1 MLRARLLLLPLAFPL
16 SACESEPAAGPE
28 TALAF
33 YDRQH
38 GFPAGEPY
46 VGEAVELEKVVASP
60 DECGRG
66 RGIDGEGKCVV
77 LKTQELPHGGM
88 VMIPAGAYLRG
99 DIPLRYEGDHN
110 REFPYIHAP
119 GQPLREDT
127 LPSYW
132 IDGFEVS
139 RRAYAECVAAGKCS
153 EAKCLDGSDGRPPR
167 DITEADLPNFPQT
180 CVTHRQASDYC
191 EYRGARLPS
200 EGEWEFAARGPEA
213 WMFPWGNEL
222 RDEIGQTVGPVG
234 YDPLDI
240 SYWGLKG
247 FGGNA
252 LEWVGD
258 EFDPEANLRVY
269 LRGEFRS
276 PEGPLARAQQTHL
289 RMVACGIGRAN
300 DPTCEVPDYGP
311 RHVVKGGR
319 SGGRGGAYDLPADF
333 VLPPN
338 PTKDSFER
346 SRTVAQH
353 EMLGFRC
360 AKDLAPGDAQLTS
373 PKPATRLPLVRQD
386 GNYELFLGVAEAVS
400 RSEAEAF
407 CKQLR
412 APGDAAEGELGWR
425 LPTLAEIRA
434 TYLWFAGPGPFWT
447 AEGAAEQTFVD
458 DKVSEWD
465 AVAVADDAALLVRC
479 IRDRG

>member
-1 MLRARLLLLPLAFPL
+1 MTRSRNALLLLALPLL
-16 SACESEPAAGPE
+16 ACEGEVAAGPE

-33 YDRQH
+33 YDHPH
-38 GFPAGEPY
+38 GFPTGEPF
-46 VGEAVELEKVVASP
+46 VGEEVELEKVVASP

-66 RGIDGEGKCVV
+66 RGIDPEGKCVV

-88 VMIPAGAYLRG
+88 VMIPAGSFLRG
-99 DIPLRYEGDHN
+99 DIPARYDADHN
-110 REFPYIHAP
+110 REFPYIHSS

-127 LPSYW
+127 LASYW

-153 EAKCLDGSDGRPPR
+153 EAKCIDGSDGRPPR
-167 DITEADLPNFPQT
+167 DIGNTDLLNFPQT
-180 CVTHRQASDYC
+180 CVTHAQATDYC
-191 EYRGARLPS
+191 EFRGARLPS

-222 RDEIGQTVGPVG
+222 RDEIGQTIGPVG

-252 LEWVGD
+252 MEWVAD
-258 EFDPEANLRVY
+258 EFDAEANLRVY

-289 RMVACGIGRAN
+289 RMLTCGIGRAN
-300 DPTCEVPDYGP
+300 DPTCEVPDLGP
-311 RHVVKGGR
+311 RHVLKGGR
-319 SGGRGGAYDLPADF
+319 SGQRAGAYDLPPDF
-333 VLPPN
+333 VPPPN
-338 PTKDSFER
+338 PAKDSFER
-346 SRTVAQH
+346 TRAVGQH
-353 EMLGFRC
+353 ELLGFRC
-360 AKDLAPGDAQLTS
+360 AKDLAPDDAQLTS

-386 GNYELFLGVAEAVS
+386 GDYELFLGVAEAVD

-407 CKQLR
+407 CQQLR
-412 APGDAAEGELGWR
+412 VPGDPESGGTPWR

-458 DKVSEWD
+458 AQVSEWD
-465 AVAVADDAALLVRC
+465 SVEPGQDPALLVRC
-479 IRDRG
+479 IRSR